1 MREARC
7 LSKLTYVQYIF
18 YQFYHKMKKK
28 FLSAMLL
35 ATIAIS
41 SAWSATDYGLPE
53 GIQEGNILHCFNW
66 TIADIRAELPNIAE
80 AGFGS
85 IQLSPMQRNAAK
97 GVVWADVYRPY
108 DFKFIAN
115 GMGTANDLK
124 TLCQEAEAYGIKII
138 VDVVANHVDG
148 HKASGNL
155 TLYHDSWWNSNGR
168 LRWNGSV
175 DYGNRYSITHNQMGG
190 GDSYPDVNSEDTEVQ
205 NRAKTYIEELKSLGV
220 KGIRWDAAKH
230 IALPSESCQFWAT
243 VTSVPGMYHYGEV
256 LDNPGG
262 GNADALMKEYT
273 SYMSVTDNGY
283 GEKALQG
290 NGVPSSHAGWAAGS
304 LADTKVVYWGE
315 SHDTYSNNGGSTKNV
330 SQEQVDRAYAI
341 VACRNGATA
350 LYFSRPSAKEFSS
363 IKIGTKGSTHFT
375 SKQIAEVN
383 KFRNAMV
390 GKADY
395 FSSGSGVASVTR
407 KDGGAVIVAT
417 GGNRSVSVANGGG
430 YCPAGTYTDRVSGQT
445 FTVTATT
452 ISGQVG
458 PSGIAVIYGDIVRTP
473 SVSFTPDGGSFRS
486 ETQSVTATL
495 KNAVSGWVKVGNS
508 SRMNFSGNTM
518 TFSVGADMAYGET
531 VSVSWGATG
540 EDSSENTGSVSFTK
554 LDPAAVT
561 YVYYNN
567 PNGWS
572 AVSCYIYKP
581 GTTPQLENGAWPGKP
596 MAKMTDG
603 SGLWR
608 YEVPENLSN
617 GTKVIF
623 NNNNNGSQYPQDVPG
638 QSCGLDLA
646 GASMICEGT
655 DWKEYNPQPQ
665 PERGIVTAN
674 PASGTTFTE
683 NITVTLSVT
692 PAATIHYTTDG
703 STPTTAS
710 ATYSSP
716 LTFTQTTTL
725 RTLSVTS
732 AGVTNLQEFS
742 YRKVSQPQPGGAR
755 KVYYYGDWSNIKI
768 YLYIKEEGTRA
779 STKAQENATWPGAS
793 MTRNEDGVWEYDVPE
808 GMENALAIY
817 YSSATNRY
825 PADQEDGMPLEGKS
839 KVFFSDTKDF
849 DDYDKTV
856 TVTYDGTWNPVNV
869 YLYNNDNDVM
879 ATWPGKPMYK
889 KDEHTAKY
897 LVPERYNNA
906 YVIFNSNGQQFPASG
921 ETGLKLPGESMTF
934 YHGENTWNTPLDQ
947 IDRDMPTNITV
958 TPGYN
963 AITISGLNGQQ
974 VIIAGMD
981 GKIYGTSNSAHGEIE
996 AYVTPGIYIVNING
1010 RSLKIAVR

>member
-35 ATIAIS
+35 ATIAIP
-41 SAWSATDYGLPE
+41 SAWSTTDYGLPE

-262 GNADALMKEYT
+262 SNADALMKEYT

-350 LYFSRPSAKEFSS
+350 LYFSRPSAKEFNS

-395 FSSGSGVASVTR
+395 FSSG
-407 KDGGAVIVAT
+407 
-417 GGNRSVSVANGGG
+417 
-430 YCPAGTYTDRVSGQT
+430 DR
-445 FTVTATT
+445 
-452 ISGQVG
+452 
-458 PSGIAVIYGDIVRTP
+458 
-473 SVSFTPDGGSFRS
+473 
-486 ETQSVTATL
+486 
-495 KNAVSGWVKVGNS
+495 
-508 SRMNFSGNTM
+508 
-518 TFSVGADMAYGET
+518 
-531 VSVSWGATG
+531 
-540 EDSSENTGSVSFTK
+540 
-554 LDPAAVT
+554 
-561 YVYYNN
+561 
-567 PNGWS
+567 
-572 AVSCYIYKP
+572 
-581 GTTPQLENGAWPGKP
+581 
-596 MAKMTDG
+596 
-603 SGLWR
+603 
-608 YEVPENLSN
+608 
-617 GTKVIF
+617 
-623 NNNNNGSQYPQDVPG
+623 
-638 QSCGLDLA
+638 
-646 GASMICEGT
+646 
-655 DWKEYNPQPQ
+655 
-665 PERGIVTAN
+665 
-674 PASGTTFTE
+674 
-683 NITVTLSVT
+683 
-692 PAATIHYTTDG
+692 
-703 STPTTAS
+703 
-710 ATYSSP
+710 
-716 LTFTQTTTL
+716 
-725 RTLSVTS
+725 
-732 AGVTNLQEFS
+732 
-742 YRKVSQPQPGGAR
+742 
-755 KVYYYGDWSNIKI
+755 
-768 YLYIKEEGTRA
+768 RA
-779 STKAQENATWPGAS
+779 H
-793 MTRNEDGVWEYDVPE
+793 V
-808 GMENALAIY
+808 
-817 YSSATNRY
+817 
-825 PADQEDGMPLEGKS
+825 
-839 KVFFSDTKDF
+839 
-849 DDYDKTV
+849 
-856 TVTYDGTWNPVNV
+856 
-869 YLYNNDNDVM
+869 
-879 ATWPGKPMYK
+879 
-889 KDEHTAKY
+889 
-897 LVPERYNNA
+897 
-906 YVIFNSNGQQFPASG
+906 
-921 ETGLKLPGESMTF
+921 
-934 YHGENTWNTPLDQ
+934 
-947 IDRDMPTNITV
+947 
-958 TPGYN
+958 
-963 AITISGLNGQQ
+963 
-974 VIIAGMD
+974 
-981 GKIYGTSNSAHGEIE
+981 
-996 AYVTPGIYIVNING
+996 
-1010 RSLKIAVR
+1010 